1 MELKK
6 LANVECIGLLRTVE
20 NRTFD
25 ASRVASAAV
34 VKEPTIGAFPSTNAA
49 IGTSL
54 ADITHVA
61 VMDYSF
67 ASKTIYIFL
76 YSLIMNPRTS
86 GYT

>member
-1 MELKK
+1 ML
-6 LANVECIGLLRTVE
+6 IQ
-20 NRTFD
+20 
-25 ASRVASAAV
+25 
-34 VKEPTIGAFPSTNAA
+34 EPTIGAFPSTNAA

-54 ADITHVA
+54 ADITPVA

-67 ASKTIYIFL
+67 ASKTIYIFF